1 MMPIFF
7 LSEERVIL
15 PSSLLPFYIK
25 ANFIKIPVVL
35 KIHFSEILC
44 PKRVVLLDI
53 KTEECYNSQLHKG
66 RILQY
71 I

>member
-25 ANFIKIPVVL
+25 ANLIKIPVVV
-35 KIHFSEILC
+35 KIYFSEMLC
-44 PKRVVLLDI
+44 PKRVAFLDI
-53 KTEECYNSQLHKG
+53 F
-66 RILQY
+66 
-71 I
+71 